1 MLKFILNV
9 ACIGLLSIT
18 SSLSQSLPFQIS
30 IEPLSIPNVGGLQ
43 SFAFGQHDG
52 KWLIVG
58 GRLDG
63 LHRRQPFA
71 SFDIAGNNNRLIVI
85 DPLNQNQWSALI
97 DTLPVSIKEQL
108 SSTNMEFHQE
118 GEYLYLVGGY
128 GYNVATASRK
138 TFDQFTAID
147 VPQVISA
154 VINNTPISPY
164 IRQISDA
171 KFAVTGGHL
180 KRINQ
185 TYYLIGGN
193 KFDGDYNP
201 MGHATY
207 TQQYTNAIRKFDLAD
222 DGTNLSVTH
231 YPEINDSI
239 NLHRRD
245 YNAVQQILPT
255 GAEAISIFSGVFQ
268 PNIDLPYL
276 NSVLVDSLNYYV
288 NNSFQ
293 QHYNH
298 YHCAVLPVFSESSK
312 LMSTVFFGGIAQ
324 FYDSLG
330 IMVQDNNVPFV
341 KTIAM
346 INRDSLG
353 IMTELKMPNEMP
365 GYFGA
370 SSEFIPINTISH
382 FENDVIKFDSL
393 TADTTLVGY
402 IYGGINSTASNIFF
416 TNTGIQSIASSQ
428 IYKVS
433 LIKGAQTGINE
444 NTQADGFLM
453 DIYPNPNT
461 GDFKIK
467 FELKE
472 VEVLQLSIYH
482 LDGRLIKTKVLKNLE
497 IGENIIDVSLND
509 NVKSSSYL
517 IKIESPK
524 YSQQRIIVVED

>member
-30 IEPLSIPNVGGLQ
+30 IEPLSIPNIGGLQ

-147 VPQVISA
+147 VPQVINA

-207 TQQYTNAIRKFDLAD
+207 TQQYTNAIRKFDLSD
-222 DGTNLSVTH
+222 DGTNLSVIH

-255 GAEAISIFSGVFQ
+255 GAEAISIYFW
-268 PNIDLPYL
+268 
-276 NSVLVDSLNYYV
+276 SV
-288 NNSFQ
+288 
-293 QHYNH
+293 
-298 YHCAVLPVFSESSK
+298 
-312 LMSTVFFGGIAQ
+312 ST
-324 FYDSLG
+324 
-330 IMVQDNNVPFV
+330 
-341 KTIAM
+341 
-346 INRDSLG
+346 
-353 IMTELKMPNEMP
+353 
-365 GYFGA
+365 
-370 SSEFIPINTISH
+370 
-382 FENDVIKFDSL
+382 
-393 TADTTLVGY
+393 
-402 IYGGINSTASNIFF
+402 
-416 TNTGIQSIASSQ
+416 
-428 IYKVS
+428 
-433 LIKGAQTGINE
+433 
-444 NTQADGFLM
+444 
-453 DIYPNPNT
+453 
-461 GDFKIK
+461 
-467 FELKE
+467 
-472 VEVLQLSIYH
+472 
-482 LDGRLIKTKVLKNLE
+482 
-497 IGENIIDVSLND
+497 
-509 NVKSSSYL
+509 
-517 IKIESPK
+517 K
-524 YSQQRIIVVED
+524 Y

>member
-1 MLKFILNV
+1 MLKFIFNV
-9 ACIGLLSIT
+9 VCIVLLSIT
-18 SSLSQSLPFQIS
+18 TSLSQSLPFQVA
-30 IEPLSIPNVGGLQ
+30 IEPLTIPNVGGLQ

-71 SFDIAGNNNRLIVI
+71 SFNIAGNNNQLIVI
-85 DPLNQNQWSALI
+85 DPLSQMSWTSNLDSLS
-97 DTLPVSIKEQL
+97 TSIREQL
-108 SSTNMEFHQE
+108 SSTNMEFHQA
-118 GEYLYLVGGY
+118 GNYLYLIGGY
-128 GYNVATASRK
+128 GYNFTSSSRK
-138 TFDQFTAID
+138 TFDQLTAID
-147 VPQVISA
+147 IPQVINA
-154 VINNTPISPY
+154 VINNTSISPY
-164 IRQISDA
+164 IRQISDP

-185 TYYLIGGN
+185 IYYLIGGN

-207 TQQYTNAIRKFDLAD
+207 TQQYTNAIRKFDLLD
-222 DGTNLSVTH
+222 DGINLTINH
-231 YPEINDSI
+231 YTEIVDSA

-245 YNAVQQILPT
+245 YNAVPQILPS
-255 GAEAISIFSGVFQ
+255 GEEAISVFSGVFQ

-276 NSVLVDSLNYYV
+276 NTVLIDSTNYFV
-288 NNSFQ
+288 NNNFQ

-298 YHCAVLPVFSESSK
+298 YHCATLPVYSELSK
-312 LMSTVFFGGIAQ
+312 QMHTVFFGGIAQ

-330 IMVQDNNVPFV
+330 ILVQDNNVPFV
-341 KTIAM
+341 KTVAM
-346 INRDSLG
+346 VSRDSLG
-353 IMTELKMPNEMP
+353 SMVEYKMPIEMP

-370 SSEFIPINTISH
+370 SSEFIPVLSNAH
-382 FENDVIKFDSL
+382 FNNEVLKLDDLVF
-393 TADTTLVGY
+393 DTTLVGY
-402 IYGGINSTASNIFF
+402 IYGGINSSAANIFF
-416 TNTGIQSIASSQ
+416 TNNGTQSTASSQ

-433 LIKGAQTGINE
+433 LIKGIQTGITE
-444 NTQADGFLM
+444 NTRTDDFLM

-467 FELKE
+467 IELKE
-472 VEVLQLSIYH
+472 IEVLRLKIYH
-482 LDGRLIKTKVLKNLE
+482 LNGTLVQTKVLKNLE

-517 IKIESPK
+517 IKIESSK